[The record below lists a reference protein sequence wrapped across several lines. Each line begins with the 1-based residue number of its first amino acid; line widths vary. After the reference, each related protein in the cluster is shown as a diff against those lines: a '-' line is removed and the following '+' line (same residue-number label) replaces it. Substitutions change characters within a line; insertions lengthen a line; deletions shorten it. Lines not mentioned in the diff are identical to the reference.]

1 MNDKSDV
8 TVHHRRKLA
17 ERADD
22 DVLSVEPVHR
32 GRRRRRVDTQHELQ
46 IVDYD
51 VRNVMNVHR
60 MRHCLRAT
68 NTQDICPARS
78 SMSPPPFPQIDIIG
92 AVVIVWRV
100 RGKIIRSVLCNIVCN
115 NCAQCIAHTYE
126 QTNSSL
132 DWVLSHWAHFTVLRF
147 IFVL

>member
-17 ERADD
+17 ECTDD

-60 MRHCLRAT
+60 MRHRLRAT

-78 SMSPPPFPQIDIIG
+78 SRPRLNGFSF
-92 AVVIVWRV
+92 
-100 RGKIIRSVLCNIVCN
+100 
-115 NCAQCIAHTYE
+115 
-126 QTNSSL
+126 
-132 DWVLSHWAHFTVLRF
+132 
-147 IFVL
+147 